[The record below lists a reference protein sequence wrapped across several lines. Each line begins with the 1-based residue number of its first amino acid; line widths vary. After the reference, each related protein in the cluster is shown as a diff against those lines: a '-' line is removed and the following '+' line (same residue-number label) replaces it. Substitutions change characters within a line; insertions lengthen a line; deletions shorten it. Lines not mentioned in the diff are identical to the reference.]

1 MSDKCIYFLD
11 ANSLNASTDAST
23 DKESPTGE
31 LLKGI
36 APISFHAMNLDI
48 IF

>member
-11 ANSLNASTDAST
+11 ANSLNAST